1 MLNTGILIVVQN
13 SRTFL
18 NCALQYHPSHAVF
31 VYYNY
36 NKHLGNMFN
45 TLKLHMEE
53 CLCMT
58 MKCNAQAQHA
68 SDLTIRCQWQ
78 SQGDAWT
85 SSPSLVLHDIPLNYL
100 NLANSMAGHLSG
112 HCFISLSESMSF
124 FSTSCWP

>member
-1 MLNTGILIVVQN
+1 
-13 SRTFL
+13 
-18 NCALQYHPSHAVF
+18 
-31 VYYNY
+31 
-36 NKHLGNMFN
+36 MFN

-85 SSPSLVLHDIPLNYL
+85 PSPSPVLHDIPLNYL
-100 NLANSMAGHLSG
+100 RWRVSYLRKHNN
-112 HCFISLSESMSF
+112 CFRFTPTIVQLVFLLE
-124 FSTSCWP
+124 